1 MLNNHY
7 FIWSGCYADPLPQTG
22 GAPPQSARVRP
33 TILLAALTV
42 LAIFGVSNTTGFSA
56 VRSQLV
62 ATISPT
68 SVSFGNVP
76 IDTTSPAHTVT
87 LENSG
92 TGTLSITSVTISGTN
107 AAAFSRAG
115 TCGSSL
121 APKSSCTF
129 SVTFTPNS
137 TGASSATLE
146 IATNAIGGRRGVG
159 LKGAGVAPAIT
170 LSPTSLPLGSQPVGT
185 TSAAQT
191 ITVENVGNGVLD
203 IANLMITGANA
214 GDFAQ
219 TNTCGSSVAAG
230 GSCTISVTF
239 TPTASGSRTASV
251 SITDNAS
258 GSPQA
263 VSLTGTG
270 AAPSAGVSPASL
282 TFASQS
288 VGTSSTAQSVT
299 LSNTGSA
306 PLSITGLAI
315 AGTNPGDFTQSN
327 NCGTSVAAGGSCTI
341 SVTFKPSAAGTRT
354 AGIIVT
360 DNASGSPQSVS
371 LAGTGGSANAA
382 ASLSP
387 TSLSF
392 GSEGVDMVSSSQV
405 VTLSNTGGASL
416 SISGLVFTGANAGDF
431 TEVDT
436 CSPAVPAGGTCTIA
450 ILFTPAASGTRTAAL
465 SIADNASGSP
475 QSVSLSGSGTHDVML
490 SWTAS
495 ATPGVLGYNVYRGTT
510 SGGESSTPLNSTPIS
525 STTFTDVNVTAG
537 STYYY
542 HVTSVAANN
551 VTQSSASNETGATI
565 PTP

>member
-1 MLNNHY
+1 MRTGKLKPERGLAIILATACLAVA
-7 FIWSGCYADPLPQTG
+7 FLASSCGG
-22 GAPPQSARVRP
+22 GAGTSATADTASP
-33 TILLAALTV
+33 SGL
-42 LAIFGVSNTTGFSA
+42 S
-56 VRSQLV
+56 
-62 ATISPT
+62 ISPAVVT
-68 SVSFGNVP
+68 FGNQ
-76 IDTTSPAHTVT
+76 A
-87 LENSG
+87 
-92 TGTLSITSVTISGTN
+92 
-107 AAAFSRAG
+107 
-115 TCGSSL
+115 
-121 APKSSCTF
+121 
-129 SVTFTPNS
+129 
-137 TGASSATLE
+137 
-146 IATNAIGGRRGVG
+146 
-159 LKGAGVAPAIT
+159 
-170 LSPTSLPLGSQPVGT
+170 VGT

-191 ITVENVGNGVLD
+191 NIVTNVGNSSLD
-203 IANLMITGANA
+203 ISSITLAGTNPSDFSQTTNCGSTIAAGANCTITVTFRPTATGTRTAEVTVTDNVSRSPHTVSVNGTGMASPASLSPGSLSFPNQAVGATSAAQTVTLSNSGAAALSITGIAVSGANA

-219 TNTCGSSVAAG
+219 TNNCGSSLAAG
-230 GSCTISVTF
+230 
-239 TPTASGSRTASV
+239 A
-251 SITDNAS
+251 
-258 GSPQA
+258 
-263 VSLTGTG
+263 
-270 AAPSAGVSPASL
+270 
-282 TFASQS
+282 
-288 VGTSSTAQSVT
+288 
-299 LSNTGSA
+299 
-306 PLSITGLAI
+306 
-315 AGTNPGDFTQSN
+315 
-327 NCGTSVAAGGSCTI
+327 SCTI

-354 AGIIVT
+354 AGISVT

-371 LAGTGGSANAA
+371 LSGTGGSANAA

-542 HVTSVAANN
+542 CVTAIAANN